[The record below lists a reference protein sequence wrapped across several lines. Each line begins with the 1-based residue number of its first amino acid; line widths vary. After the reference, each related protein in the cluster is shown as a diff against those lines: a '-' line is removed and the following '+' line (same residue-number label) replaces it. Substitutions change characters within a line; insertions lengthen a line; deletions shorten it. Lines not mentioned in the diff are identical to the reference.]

1 MKNVSPMRKIK
12 LLSLLL
18 FFFQSFSLVAQ
29 MATKTEPL
37 ILGVE
42 YLFIHKYD
50 KEDTTKRVESK
61 MILLV
66 SDKRSV
72 FNHETYTSTEP
83 YPDFVLNAP
92 PPTAEQREAAMKRM
106 AENANKVR
114 KVTLEVN
121 SKFLV
126 NEQYS
131 FIPSENKMVMM
142 SNLNINFDYKVEL
155 QNPEIDWEINNEVRE
170 IGGIRCQKATGFFK
184 GRSYTGWFATSL
196 PFPFG
201 PWKLKGLPGLILEAA
216 DSTGDVQF
224 LFKELLKSKEAEV
237 LHYDGLNP
245 VVTSEDKYLSIKEKY
260 FEDPIGQA
268 KRKLEANEVI
278 SGYRFYKYTGET
290 VKGEA
295 ALNAIKE
302 EIKTKITNP
311 LELKK

>member
-142 SNLNINFDYKVEL
+142 SNLNSNFDYKVEL

-245 VVTSEDKYLSIKEKY
+245 IVTSEDKYLSIKEKY
-260 FEDPIGQA
+260 FEDPISQA

>member
-1 MKNVSPMRKIK
+1 MIK
-12 LLSLLL
+12 FKLFGLL
-18 FFFQSFSLVAQ
+18 FFLSFSLTAQ

-42 YLFIHKYD
+42 FLFTHKYN
-50 KEDTTKRVESK
+50 KEDTTKKIESK

-72 FNHETYTSTEP
+72 YNHETYTSTEP

-92 PPTAEQREAAMKRM
+92 PPSAEQREAAMKRM
-106 AENANKVR
+106 ADNSNKIR
-114 KVTLEVN
+114 KVTLDVN

-131 FIPSENKMVMM
+131 FIHSENKMLMM
-142 SNLNINFDYKVEL
+142 SNIYGNFDYKVEIP
-155 QNPEIDWEINNEVRE
+155 NPEIDWEINDDVRE
-170 IGGIRCQKATGFFK
+170 IGSIRCQKATGFFR
-184 GRSYTGWFATSL
+184 GRSYTAWFAPSL

-201 PWKLKGLPGLILEAA
+201 PWKLKGLPGLILEAT
-216 DSTGDVQF
+216 DTTGEVQF
-224 LFKELLKSKEAEV
+224 LFKGLLKNEDAKV

-245 VVTSEDKYLSIKEKY
+245 LVVSEEKYKAVREKY

-290 VKGEA
+290 VKGEN

-302 EIKTKITNP
+302 EVKTKITNP